1 MLLLLSL
8 EDGLVLAWRRLGV
21 FALDPS
27 FADMRSITSAWE
39 CTRAGVDVL
48 PINPCD
54 PWKRPANYPSVWTAP
69 AVTGLGQES
78 TAYFGIATG
87 IVFFASV
94 LLLIGRVSGRA
105 VLLYLLVLCSPA
117 IMLGV
122 ERGNA
127 DLLLF
132 AIVVLAVFL
141 LARARAL
148 AHGLLLLAAILKL
161 FPLFAWGLLLRQP
174 RRWVLAGGGGLLL
187 AFTAY
192 ALVILDQIRAIR
204 AAVPQEVQSSY
215 GAAVGVEAFQ
225 QFVSQHG
232 VTPLYPLTHPAAET
246 AGQVGVVAAGL
257 LVGLW
262 LARRWNSRD
271 GAVSE
276 RDLAAFWAGA
286 GIFCGTF
293 ALFQNYDYR
302 LAFLLLCL
310 PQLLRWSHER
320 RPQVPRSGWALA
332 AIVASVWLVARA
344 PIFPLGLGDLWVE
357 VTNWFPFEELVNWLV
372 FAYLAA
378 ALIVT
383 RPRRSRPTATQ

>member
-1 MLLLLSL
+1 MPTFSCL
-8 EDGLVLAWRRLGV
+8 
-21 FALDPS
+21 
-27 FADMRSITSAWE
+27 RSSYS
-39 CTRAGVDVL
+39 R
-48 PINPCD
+48 
-54 PWKRPANYPSVWTAP
+54 S
-69 AVTGLGQES
+69 S
-78 TAYFGIATG
+78 
-87 IVFFASV
+87 
-94 LLLIGRVSGRA
+94 
-105 VLLYLLVLCSPA
+105 CS
-117 IMLGV
+117 
-122 ERGNA
+122 
-127 DLLLF
+127 
-132 AIVVLAVFL
+132 
-141 LARARAL
+141 RARAL

-215 GAAVGVEAFQ
+215 GAAEGVEAFQ

-286 GIFCGTF
+286 GIFCGT
-293 ALFQNYDYR
+293 
-302 LAFLLLCL
+302 
-310 PQLLRWSHER
+310 
-320 RPQVPRSGWALA
+320 
-332 AIVASVWLVARA
+332 RA